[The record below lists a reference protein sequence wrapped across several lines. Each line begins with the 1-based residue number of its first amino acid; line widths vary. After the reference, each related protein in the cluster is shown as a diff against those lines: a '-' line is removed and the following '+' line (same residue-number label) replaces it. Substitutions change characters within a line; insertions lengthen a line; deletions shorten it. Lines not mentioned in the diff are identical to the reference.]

1 MNLPDHLPIDLIK
14 RSLDKRFQKLWTLCV
29 KSDHYDKAQWID
41 FESKINELYLAAKA
55 LELER
60 VLRN

>member
-1 MNLPDHLPIDLIK
+1 MNTPDNLPIDIIK
-14 RSLDKRFQKLWTLCV
+14 KSLDKRLHKLWTLCV
-29 KSDHYDKAQWID
+29 KSDHYDKAQWIA
-41 FESKINELYLAAKA
+41 FETKLNELYLAAKA